1 MNTWR
6 GDRRS
11 GGAEEGK
18 GRRREKRGSRIGR
31 RGGRRGRDSGGGR
44 RRRDTG
50 GGGGEGLKDALVLGS
65 LVPVLPMMVSFHSVS
80 REIPICLII
89 FCFSDFGM
97 GF

>member
-1 MNTWR
+1 MELR
-6 GDRRS
+6 K
-11 GGAEEGK
+11 GK
-18 GRRREKRGSRIGR
+18 GEGGRREALGLGDKEGGG
-31 RGGRRGRDSGGGR
+31 GGRRGRDSGGGR

-65 LVPVLPMMVSFHSVS
+65 LVPVVPMMVSFHSVS